1 MRLEEE
7 FIGRRMQ
14 YTELLNKVAAQADNL
29 LIRG

>member
-14 YTELLNKVAAQADNL
+14 YTELLNKVVVQADNL
-29 LIRG
+29 LVRG